1 MGNYGFRRFR
11 PKDRAWSCQKDR
23 AWLSWRELVGLLVFV
38 ALLGGLVIWT
48 TMALPTPGAELK
60 MELIVPALASARIQ
74 STEPAIPQEAP

>member
-23 AWLSWRELVGLLVFV
+23 AWLSWRELVGTLVFV

-48 TMALPTPGAELK
+48 TMALTTPGAELK
-60 MELIVPALASARIQ
+60 MELIVRGVCALRPGVP
-74 STEPAIPQEAP
+74 EEAP